1 MARSRGISGVA
12 VALIGTGALLIR
24 AAIRGTS
31 PMDEL
36 KQIIT
41 GQRPEPL
48 STQSRGSPITESFGG
63 GSFGGTGS
71 TGTRSGGG
79 ESHTTG
85 KEKPHVA
92 AQMDYAANTWGVQV
106 YGWRARGSVP
116 GSDHPRGLA
125 MDAMIPAGREGIPTG
140 NAIAAY
146 YVANAERLHVKYVIW
161 FGRIWTPARGWH
173 AYFGPSP
180 HRDHVHVSFY
190 DIGSSRAA

>member
-1 MARSRGISGVA
+1 MARSPGISGVA
-12 VALIGTGALLIR
+12 ITLIGTGALLIR

-48 STQSRGSPITESFGG
+48 STSPRGTPLTGG
-63 GSFGGTGS
+63 AATGAGTGP

-79 ESHTTG
+79 SSNTTG

-92 AQMDYAANTWGVQV
+92 AQMDYAASTWGVAV
-106 YGWRARGSVP
+106 YGWRSRGSVP
-116 GSDHPRGLA
+116 GSKHPRGLA
-125 MDAMIPAGREGIPTG
+125 MDVMIPAGREGIPTG
-140 NAIAAY
+140 NAIAQY
-146 YVANAERLHVKYVIW
+146 YVANAERLRVDNVIW
-161 FGRIWTPARGWH
+161 FGRIWNKGRGWH

-180 HRDHVHVSFY
+180 HKDHVHVDFF
-190 DIGSSRAA
+190 DIGSSKAI